1 MSRPRTSSGRFR
13 LTSSGPSASP
23 GSRSLTV
30 WYFLVSSAFWRAAT
44 ASGEKRT
51 CFRPLLCPGDG
62 DLASSAACR
71 EDHIEVSPSGLIS
84 VTGGKLTTARIM
96 AIRVLDRVIEKI
108 GGATTWSRCSMH
120 RLSIGGTN
128 EAVAE
133 GLAYWVKRY
142 PRLAWYF
149 QILYQ
154 RYGLDA
160 STICREA
167 MAIHR
172 WPSTKG

>member
-13 LTSSGPSASP
+13 LTSRGPSASP
-23 GSRSLTV
+23 GFRSLTV

-62 DLASSAACR
+62 DLASSAASR

-96 AIRVLDRVIEKI
+96 AIRVLEKI
-108 GGATTWSRCSMH
+108 GGATTWSRCSPH

-128 EAVAE
+128 EAGAQ

-142 PRLAWYF
+142 PRLA
-149 QILYQ
+149 
-154 RYGLDA
+154 
-160 STICREA
+160 
-167 MAIHR
+167 
-172 WPSTKG
+172 